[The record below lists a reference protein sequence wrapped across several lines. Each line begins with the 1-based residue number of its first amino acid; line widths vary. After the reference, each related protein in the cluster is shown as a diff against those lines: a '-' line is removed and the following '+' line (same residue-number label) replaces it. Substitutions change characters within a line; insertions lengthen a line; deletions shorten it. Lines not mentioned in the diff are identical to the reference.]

1 MERPP
6 IGQIN
11 TALTARSRIDSN
23 EDEDEGEREALDL
36 FLLKPTIKD
45 FFDMIQLS
53 WTLSKV
59 QISQRDIRN
68 QLARNER
75 EANPAVW
82 EVMES
87 LYPHEHRV
95 ITKELSG
102 TGSEASLAS
111 LKRTKADIQHRGIT
125 FQGVPGLH
133 FVLRRRT
140 YLKARPELEPEGR
153 EVYTPIEVR
162 SIPGTS
168 GDSGRA
174 AVDRVEQ
181 EAGEAEYDSLD
192 DDLMNEAVM
201 EVENEVF
208 PTLTRDSD
216 LFEPQTFSDFVM
228 VSDMAPPGG
237 EEVDSY
243 PKNPNHRSPSVSQP
257 EALNAA
263 KVENDHKLNGPPGIR
278 DFRPRKCH
286 ESEGP
291 DLQYMTEPKE
301 NGSPRNHLVT
311 PPNDSH
317 DRRFIL
323 AEPASREHW
332 ALGLLNTEE
341 DLQPFDAHS
350 TQPDTLGSTPFATTS
365 YFGSLLSGFSDQ
377 KAAMFET
384 DNFGNDDENN
394 NGKTEMEKAVIDLLG
409 KYTTLFEPQGKGKTR
424 IDPLLSG
431 GLL

>member
-11 TALTARSRIDSN
+11 IALTARSRIDSN
-23 EDEDEGEREALDL
+23 EDKDEGEREALDL

-95 ITKELSG
+95 ITKALSG

-140 YLKARPELEPEGR
+140 YLKARSELEPEGR

-181 EAGEAEYDSLD
+181 EASEADEYLLD
-192 DDLMNEAVM
+192 EDLVMEATT
-201 EVENEVF
+201 EVENTVI
-208 PTLTRDSD
+208 PTLTRDSDLATISD

-263 KVENDHKLNGPPGIR
+263 KVENDLNSMVLL
-278 DFRPRKCH
+278 
-286 ESEGP
+286 ESEI
-291 DLQYMTEPKE
+291 
-301 NGSPRNHLVT
+301 
-311 PPNDSH
+311 
-317 DRRFIL
+317 F
-323 AEPASREHW
+323 
-332 ALGLLNTEE
+332 GLKSAMKAKARTCNT
-341 DLQPFDAHS
+341 
-350 TQPDTLGSTPFATTS
+350 
-365 YFGSLLSGFSDQ
+365 
-377 KAAMFET
+377 
-384 DNFGNDDENN
+384 
-394 NGKTEMEKAVIDLLG
+394 
-409 KYTTLFEPQGKGKTR
+409 
-424 IDPLLSG
+424 
-431 GLL
+431 